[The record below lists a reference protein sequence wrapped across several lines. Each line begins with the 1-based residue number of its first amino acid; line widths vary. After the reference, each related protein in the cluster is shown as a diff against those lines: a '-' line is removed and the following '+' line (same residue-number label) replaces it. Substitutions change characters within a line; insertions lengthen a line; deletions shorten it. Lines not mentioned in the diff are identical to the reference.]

1 MARLEPVM
9 TATEMGFWNHV
20 IPFGLIILMK
30 IVCFILGYLTIR
42 LGYLLISSGVKGQF
56 KFSAKLAG
64 VQADLASVSPGLLF
78 VLLGV
83 LLIGYAIYV
92 EKEVTTEINPG
103 PSPVVDVPEGD
114 SPFDALRKNGGLEPG
129 AGTDGGRLSS
139 TEEDFKNDPE

>member
-1 MARLEPVM
+1 M
-9 TATEMGFWNHV
+9 TPTEMGFWNHV

-30 IVCFILGYLTIR
+30 IVCFILGYLIVR

-92 EKEVTTEINPG
+92 EKEVSTTVTTG
-103 PSPVVDVPEGD
+103 PSAPLLDLEVPEGD
-114 SPFDALRKNGGLEPG
+114 SPFNMLRENSGIEPG
-129 AGTDGGRLSS
+129 ARTDGGRLSS
-139 TEEDFKNDPE
+139 IEEELKNDPEPE